1 MACLQKS
8 VSKFASN
15 HALEFCRLLAVF
27 GSMRGGGGIR
37 PDDAGC
43 SDLLL
48 KVGPPNVAAR
58 LSIGE
63 IGESVEVGEVGD
75 IGSAAI
81 VATMGE
87 PVAQY
92 HALGFTHPKE
102 VLWRRHD
109 QLNGGC

>member
-1 MACLQKS
+1 MHF
-8 VSKFASN
+8 V
-15 HALEFCRLLAVF
+15 FCRLLAVF

-48 KVGPPNVAAR
+48 KVGPPYVAAR

-63 IGESVEVGEVGD
+63 IGESGEVGETGD
-75 IGSAAI
+75 IGSAAMI
-81 VATMGE
+81 ANVGE
-87 PVAQY
+87 PSAEY
-92 HALGFTHPKE
+92 YELSFTHPKE

-109 QLNGGC
+109 QLDGGY